1 MGWTLSDDVDEFLAA
16 AGGFLRGDPVSNTVA
31 LTVLEDMRAHGPGLY
46 GDVLFG
52 WWTRD
57 GRVQGA
63 FLRTGGYPPQLSAM
77 PERAARDLADVLA
90 DRGARVA
97 GAGGAKAAAE
107 AFADAWTRRTGARSR
122 IVMRQR
128 LYRLAEPEPPEP
140 RPEGAARTAGRA
152 DRPLLL
158 EWAAGFS
165 RDAGDGAAVNETMLD
180 SRLAAGR
187 VVLWEVRGRPVAMAW
202 WSPVVAGMS
211 RVSAVYTPAGHRRR
225 GYGGAVTEAA
235 GHAAR
240 KAGAGEVVL
249 FADLA
254 NPTSNSVYRRLGY
267 RPVEDRTMLTF
278 TTPTP

>member
-1 MGWTLSDDVDEFLAA
+1 
-16 AGGFLRGDPVSNTVA
+16 
-31 LTVLEDMRAHGPGLY
+31 
-46 GDVLFG
+46 
-52 WWTRD
+52 
-57 GRVQGA
+57 
-63 FLRTGGYPPQLSAM
+63 
-77 PERAARDLADVLA
+77 DLADVLA
-90 DRGARVA
+90 DRGARVV
-97 GAGGAKAAAE
+97 GAGGARAAAE

-202 WSPVVAGMS
+202 WSPGRRGHVPRVGRVHAG
-211 RVSAVYTPAGHRRR
+211 RAPPPRLRRGRHRGGRPRRPAGGSRR
-225 GYGGAVTEAA
+225 
-235 GHAAR
+235 
-240 KAGAGEVVL
+240 
-249 FADLA
+249 D
-254 NPTSNSVYRRLGY
+254 
-267 RPVEDRTMLTF
+267 RPVRR
-278 TTPTP
+278 

>member
-1 MGWTLSDDVDEFLAA
+1 MGWTLSDDVDVFLAA

-107 AFADAWTRRTGARSR
+107 A
-122 IVMRQR
+122 
-128 LYRLAEPEPPEP
+128 
-140 RPEGAARTAGRA
+140 
-152 DRPLLL
+152 
-158 EWAAGFS
+158 
-165 RDAGDGAAVNETMLD
+165 
-180 SRLAAGR
+180 
-187 VVLWEVRGRPVAMAW
+187 
-202 WSPVVAGMS
+202 
-211 RVSAVYTPAGHRRR
+211 
-225 GYGGAVTEAA
+225 A
-235 GHAAR
+235 GHAAQ